1 MDGFTKLPKMQ
12 HFKEGGSVQREVK
25 NFTKRDRKS
34 VEEADTK
41 QDKKIVKKAFG
52 MHDSQQHDGEKT
64 DLTALKKGGRA
75 KKKEGTVKK
84 FCGGGNA
91 YKEGGSVT
99 NVYEA
104 KKSSGDLDNIEKVKG
119 IKPGKAAAPSKAT
132 EKPNFEGSDVKKTN
146 KMSSGST
153 KAKEVSA
160 RPKDAAATSGAKGG
174 PNKYKTGGGVKKFAD
189 GGSDGYL
196 TPAQERTLKMV
207 KTGNYRS
214 KPNEMNYAQPAPSS
228 NGPTMPSLGPA
239 NNFPSSE
246 AYRQAGSP
254 APQAQKKGGKVK
266 KMAVGGSALNDL
278 MQAKELARLAN
289 ARKYLN
295 KDQQGQFAAGE
306 MQQTPAMTGLGQT
319 PAPMPAPAVQA
330 PGGTSP
336 AGAIPAQKRGGKVKK
351 MNTGGTAS

>member
-1 MDGFTKLPKMQ
+1 MQ

-25 NFTKRDRKS
+25 NFAKRDRKS

-104 KKSSGDLDNIEKVKG
+104 KKSSGDIDNIKKVKD
-119 IKPGKAAAPSKAT
+119 ITPGKAAATSKAAV
-132 EKPNFEGSDVKKTN
+132 KPNFEGSDVKKTN

-174 PNKYKTGGGVKKFAD
+174 PNKYKCGGGVKKYAP
-189 GGSDGYL
+189 GGSIMDNIMGTNEQNKTALANEAKYL
-196 TPAQERTLKMV
+196 AAKRAQRAAGAQMTVPEMMAMKLAQAGQGAGALGSGLAQAAPA
-207 KTGNYRS
+207 
-214 KPNEMNYAQPAPSS
+214 AP
-228 NGPTMPSLGPA
+228 GPA
-239 NNFPSSE
+239 MPNVDQMSNPT
-246 AYRQAGSP
+246 GIP
-254 APQAQKKGGKVK
+254 AQKKGGKVK
-266 KMAVGGSALNDL
+266 
-278 MQAKELARLAN
+278 
-289 ARKYLN
+289 
-295 KDQQGQFAAGE
+295 
-306 MQQTPAMTGLGQT
+306 
-319 PAPMPAPAVQA
+319 
-330 PGGTSP
+330 
-336 AGAIPAQKRGGKVKK
+336 GKC
-351 MNTGGTAS
+351 

>member
-99 NVYEA
+99 NIYEA

-174 PNKYKTGGGVKKFAD
+174 PNKYKCGGG
-189 GGSDGYL
+189 
-196 TPAQERTLKMV
+196 
-207 KTGNYRS
+207 
-214 KPNEMNYAQPAPSS
+214 
-228 NGPTMPSLGPA
+228 
-239 NNFPSSE
+239 
-246 AYRQAGSP
+246 
-254 APQAQKKGGKVK
+254 VK
-266 KMAVGGSALNDL
+266 KMAVGGSALQDL
-278 MQAKELARLAN
+278 MQAKELARLNN
-289 ARKYLN
+289 AKKFLG
-295 KDQQGQFAAGE
+295 KGQQGEFASTE
-306 MQQTPAMTGLGQT
+306 MNQTPAMTGLGQT

>member
-1 MDGFTKLPKMQ
+1 MDGFKKTPKMQ
-12 HFKEGGSVQREVK
+12 CFKEGGSVQREVK
-25 NFTKRDRKS
+25 NFTKRDRKT
-34 VEEADTK
+34 VDEADTA
-41 QDKKIVKKAFG
+41 QDKKIVKKAIG
-52 MHDSQQHDGEKT
+52 MHDVQQHEEKT
-64 DLTALKKGGRA
+64 DLSGLKKGGRA
-75 KKKEGTVKK
+75 KKAQGTVKK

-91 YKEGGSVT
+91 YKTGGSVT

-104 KKSSGDLDNIEKVKG
+104 KKSSGDKDNIKKVKD
-119 IKPGKAAAPSKAT
+119 ITPGKAAAPSKAAV
-132 EKPNFEGSDVKKTN
+132 KPAFKGSDV
-146 KMSSGST
+146 
-153 KAKEVSA
+153 AKEKSKPSSDATSLVKSKASGKSA
-160 RPKDAAATSGAKGG
+160 SAPSGAKGG

-239 NNFPSSE
+239 NNFSSSE